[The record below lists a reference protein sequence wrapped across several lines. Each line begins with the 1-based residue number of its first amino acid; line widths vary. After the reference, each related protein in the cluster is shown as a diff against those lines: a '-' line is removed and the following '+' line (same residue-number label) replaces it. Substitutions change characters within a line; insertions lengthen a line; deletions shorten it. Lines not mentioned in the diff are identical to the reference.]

1 MIKLELENIGHD
13 FMHTKYRYSK
23 SNLEF
28 YDWLKIQ
35 WPKLIKVTHEPKND
49 FEDPEDNGLPWAYCY
64 FEDDYTDADHT
75 WYMLKGGL

>member
-13 FMHTKYRYSK
+13 FMHTKYRHSK

-49 FEDPEDNGLPWAYCY
+49 FEDPKNNGLPHALLP
-64 FEDDYTDADHT
+64 FTNL
-75 WYMLKGGL
+75 LKGSDNLWCK